1 MYILQDKMHPSKMNM
16 INIHT
21 NENKKKYIL
30 YIPRYYFTK
39 NEFKS
44 KDIDNILLNA
54 KKLIFEY
61 VTNGKIVCIIITD
74 ELQEPSFPVVH
85 PKSKIEKNFK
95 FNPLKVINITN

>member
-1 MYILQDKMHPSKMNM
+1 MHPTKMNM

-30 YIPRYYFTK
+30 YIPRYYFKT

-44 KDIDNILLNA
+44 EDIDNILLNA
-54 KKLIFEY
+54 KKLLFEY
-61 VTNGKIVCIIITD
+61 VIKSKIVCIIITD

-85 PKSKIEKNFK
+85 PKSNIEEKFK
-95 FNPLKVINITN
+95 FNPLKVINITS

>member
-1 MYILQDKMHPSKMNM
+1 MHPTEMNM

-30 YIPRYYFTK
+30 YIPRYYFKK

-44 KDIDNILLNA
+44 EDIDNILLNA
-54 KKLIFEY
+54 KKLLFEY
-61 VTNGKIVCIIITD
+61 VIKGKIVCIIITD

-85 PKSKIEKNFK
+85 PRSKIEKIFK
-95 FNPLKVINITN
+95 FSPIKIINITNN